1 MSRPLSRAAVLLP
14 LAALACSRVAPSAP
28 GAASADGNTSTE
40 TARLVSGA
48 GASRLVPGPSSRAVR
63 PRPAPCLPHPLASA
77 GELADEARRSL
88 ELGQKQRALD
98 CAEEATRLAPR
109 SVTALA
115 VRGDALSALDRLPEA
130 QLAYARVLA
139 IDPDDPVALL
149 GAADLYVRRFS
160 SARDALEVGLEYA
173 VRGARA
179 AVRGPSRDR
188 GLAAELQLVAGIAE
202 NDLGRNRQALVHLDR
217 AMAALPEDADVAYE
231 RGVALFELC
240 RFEDARRAF
249 DRAVALSPEN
259 PWALHQLGLLAEQ
272 RGDDAR
278 AERLLAK
285 ARALDPKTFA
295 AELAIDDRTFRAQI
309 QRSIGELSPEDRR
322 ALGAAPIEI
331 RDIPDPADLL
341 AVDPPLS
348 PAILGLF
355 RGPPEGEPCE
365 PGEGPRC
372 RSIVFYRKNLVRF
385 AHDRA
390 ELDEQIRITLLHELG
405 HLRGE
410 DDDELRDRGLE

>member
-14 LAALACSRVAPSAP
+14 LAALAACSRVSPSPPDGEAVQAETRVVP
-28 GAASADGNTSTE
+28 GP
-40 TARLVSGA
+40 
-48 GASRLVPGPSSRAVR
+48 GASRLAPGSSPRTVR
-63 PRPAPCLPHPLASA
+63 PRPPPCLPAPFASA
-77 GELADEARRSL
+77 GELADEARRAL

-98 CAEEATRLAPR
+98 CAEEAARIAPR
-109 SVTALA
+109 SVAALA
-115 VRGDALSALDRLPEA
+115 VRADALSALERLPEA
-130 QLAYARVLA
+130 QLAYARALA

-149 GAADLYVRRFS
+149 GAADLYVRRFPG
-160 SARDALEVGLEYA
+160 ARDALEAGLEYA

-179 AVRGPSRDR
+179 ALRAPHRDR
-188 GLAAELQLVAGIAE
+188 SLAAELQLVAGIAE

-217 AMAALPEDADVAYE
+217 AVAALPEDADVAYE

-240 RFEDARRAF
+240 RFDDARRAF
-249 DRAVALSPEN
+249 ERSLALAPDN
-259 PWALHQLGLLAEQ
+259 PWALHQLGLVAEQ
-272 RGDDAR
+272 RGDMAR
-278 AERLLAK
+278 AERLFAR
-285 ARALDPKTFA
+285 ARALDPRTFA
-295 AELAIDDRTFRAQI
+295 AELALDDRAFRAQV
-309 QRSIGELSPEDRR
+309 QRAMGELSPEDR
-322 ALGAAPIEI
+322 ADLAAVPIEI
-331 RDIPDPADLL
+331 RDLPDPADLL

-355 RGPPEGEPCE
+355 RGPPQGEPCA

-390 ELDEQIRITLLHELG
+390 GLEEQIRITLLHELG